1 MQLLARFGADPLRRA
16 RGIAR
21 RLRLAWEGSGQE
33 RHRSVGR
40 GSSSCAPWGWLDETG
55 KTERSARSGAW
66 AALLPTGTGRAA
78 THPRTAA
85 GGPSERAAD
94 RLRGGQSAPG
104 QPGRRTH
111 RHPFKREYPR
121 GAQERQM
128 PLRTKSRGGGGGVRA
143 NGDST
148 QHPPGGQIRAAAR
161 GGSSASAARI
171 GSSDRAGPAARNR
184 AGGLSRAGAALT
196 EGRRPDRP
204 VEPLNRGRLATAR
217 PTTHPQRPRPL
228 AGRACHL
235 PAAPRVRALQPPSP
249 RQENRPRGIEKGN
262 RLPIR
267 TRSRGGKCDR
277 DGRWR
282 RRGNQGAARAR
293 SIGLRHRS
301 AAPSERAADRLRGS
315 GRGGYRSRGRFQSRG
330 FGWYTGVAHGEA
342 KSAASG
348 APPGSPESVPSSED
362 ASPWVSSR

>member
-40 GSSSCAPWGWLDETG
+40 GSSSCAPWGWLDKTG

-104 QPGRRTH
+104 SPGRRTH

-128 PLRTKSRGGGGGVRA
+128 PLRTKSRGGLERTGIVHSTLPEVKSGQRPAGARRRAPRESGVR
-143 NGDST
+143 
-148 QHPPGGQIRAAAR
+148 
-161 GGSSASAARI
+161 
-171 GSSDRAGPAARNR
+171 
-184 AGGLSRAGAALT
+184 T
-196 EGRRPDRP
+196 EPGRRPRT
-204 VEPLNRGRLATAR
+204 GRE
-217 PTTHPQRPRPL
+217 
-228 AGRACHL
+228 AC
-235 PAAPRVRALQPPSP
+235 P
-249 RQENRPRGIEKGN
+249 
-262 RLPIR
+262 
-267 TRSRGGKCDR
+267 
-277 DGRWR
+277 
-282 RRGNQGAARAR
+282 ARAR
-293 SIGLRHRS
+293 
-301 AAPSERAADRLRGS
+301 P
-315 GRGGYRSRGRFQSRG
+315 
-330 FGWYTGVAHGEA
+330 
-342 KSAASG
+342 
-348 APPGSPESVPSSED
+348 
-362 ASPWVSSR
+362 